1 MISHDTTLHYTT
13 LHSYPQR
20 LRTRGDSLVEVIRVL
35 LEVVSAVGVRARL
48 LVHAQVVL
56 PLQQQ
61 AALQI
66 HGNLDPVC
74 E

>member
-1 MISHDTTLHYTT
+1 
-13 LHSYPQR
+13 
-20 LRTRGDSLVEVIRVL
+20 
-35 LEVVSAVGVRARL
+35 VRARL